1 MELERWRQWSSLA
14 VCGAALAGL
23 AGCGGG
29 GGGTT
34 LSAAGATGETSATSA
49 ASADAAAAAPDAAA
63 TAPSVASPSSTPGM
77 VESAPVNSAATTPAP
92 AATVRPAAPI
102 SPPATV
108 APVSASGGAPTL
120 GDCEMFP
127 SNAIFNTR
135 IDDTARFPVH
145 PKTAEWQAL
154 VGRDVPFSTDW
165 GVDVDPNNHSNYFG
179 MPINVIDSGST
190 DWPVV
195 SFDFATSGVFWD
207 KGYPD
212 KSDCAVPDG
221 HGGYTIGRSCGS
233 TPSSQRHFPF
243 PVASKIVNE
252 DGTCNDPHSC
262 GDRHV
267 LVVEK
272 GACRLWESFFSYNLS
287 GQWYTMATAAWD
299 LKSLALRPDDWASGD
314 AAGLPI
320 TPLLAKAAE
329 AGSGEIRHAL
339 RVNFSDAK
347 LALEHVWPARFAAGG
362 DNPGAIPFG
371 ALMRLRADFPIPD
384 DWTPQAKALATAAK
398 RYGLYVSD
406 NGADFF
412 VQGEPNA
419 AWDIR
424 ANAQMRSITMKDM
437 EFVDLKS
444 ITGDSRFSPNSM
456 AASW

>member
-63 TAPSVASPSSTPGM
+63 TAPAPSVASPSSTPGM

-102 SPPATV
+102 SLPATV

-135 IDDTARFPVH
+135 IDDTSRFPVH
-145 PKTAEWQAL
+145 PQERGMDQLWSAATCRSAPTGATAKTRAIRPL
-154 VGRDVPFSTDW
+154 
-165 GVDVDPNNHSNYFG
+165 HYFG
-179 MPINVIDSGST
+179 MPINVWMDRPPH

-195 SFDFATSGVFWD
+195 SFDFAPSGVFCD
-207 KGYPD
+207 KGYPN

-221 HGGYTIGRSCGS
+221 NGGYTIGRSCGIVTPAASGTSRFPRPTWS
-233 TPSSQRHFPF
+233 TRTALATTRTAAATIMCWWSKRAPAACGRACSRTTSR
-243 PVASKIVNE
+243 ASGTRWPRRP
-252 DGTCNDPHSC
+252 GTCTRS
-262 GDRHV
+262 R
-267 LVVEK
+267 
-272 GACRLWESFFSYNLS
+272 CRPN
-287 GQWYTMATAAWD
+287 
-299 LKSLALRPDDWASGD
+299 DWASGN

-329 AGSGEIRHAL
+329 ANSGEIRHAL
-339 RVNFSDAK
+339 SVAFRDAT
-347 LALEHVWPARFAAGG
+347 LAIEHGLAGTLCRRRRQPRRHPVRRPAAA
-362 DNPGAIPFG
+362 A
-371 ALMRLRADFPIPD
+371 R
-384 DWTPQAKALATAAK
+384 
-398 RYGLYVSD
+398 
-406 NGADFF
+406 
-412 VQGEPNA
+412 
-419 AWDIR
+419 
-424 ANAQMRSITMKDM
+424 
-437 EFVDLKS
+437 
-444 ITGDSRFSPNSM
+444 
-456 AASW
+456 